1 MAPRRVD
8 RSEISICGKYFV
20 FFVNFAIL
28 VVSPILLGFGIY
40 ILVLKEKSVS
50 TWIDFFL
57 DPSVWLVI
65 TGAIGS
71 VIAFLGCFGAL
82 REITPL
88 LRIYY
93 WSVNFLILIELFLIC
108 FIFIFTFSPDILKN
122 LNIYPQDLL
131 KDAVV
136 KYRDDPDMQD
146 FIDNIQTDLGC
157 CGYSDSADGYKD
169 WNANPYFNCSSE
181 NNSFEKC
188 AVPHSCCIIEDGDA
202 INLLCG
208 ADAQSDEL
216 ANSKFAPNINKGG
229 CLWVL
234 RTYLMNNI
242 LVVGGVMIGS
252 LIPQLLLVHF
262 SRSLRDQILVQLS
275 KWQRN

>member
-20 FFVNFAIL
+20 FFTNFAVL
-28 VVSPILLGFGIY
+28 VVSPLLLGFGIY

-50 TWIDFFL
+50 TLIDFIF

-65 TGAIGS
+65 AGVFGTI
-71 VIAFLGCFGAL
+71 IAFFGCIGAL
-82 REITPL
+82 REITMC
-88 LRIYY
+88 LRVYY
-93 WSVNFLILIELFLIC
+93 WLVNIFVLLELLIIIA
-108 FIFIFTFSPDILKN
+108 IFIFTFTPDIFKN
-122 LNIYPQDLL
+122 LGIYPEDVL
-131 KDAVV
+131 KDAIV

-146 FIDNIQTDLGC
+146 FIDNTQKDLGC
-157 CGYSDSADGYKD
+157 CGYTDSADGYKD
-169 WNANPYFNCSSE
+169 WNSNPYFNCSSE
-181 NNSFEKC
+181 NTSFEKC
-188 AVPHSCCIIEDGDA
+188 AVPYSCCIIEDGDP

-208 ADAQSDEL
+208 AGAQSDEL
-216 ANSKFAPNINKGG
+216 SNSKFAPKINKGG

-252 LIPQLLLVHF
+252 LIPQLMLVHF
-262 SRSLRDQILVQLS
+262 SRNLRDQILMQKS
-275 KWQRN
+275 KWQS